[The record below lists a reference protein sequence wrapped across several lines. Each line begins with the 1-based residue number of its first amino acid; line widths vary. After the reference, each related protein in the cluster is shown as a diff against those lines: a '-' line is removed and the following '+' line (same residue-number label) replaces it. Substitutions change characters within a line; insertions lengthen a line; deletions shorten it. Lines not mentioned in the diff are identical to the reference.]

1 MSLFIANGDV
11 FIGGK
16 LEKKNILVADGKIK
30 GITDEKAI
38 TTSRFIDA
46 SGKIILPGLID
57 GHVHFREPG
66 LTHKEDFFTGS
77 CAAAAG
83 GVTTIMDMPNSIPP
97 TTTIESLNNEKRE
110 LAKKSIVNYGFH
122 FGSAVEDMNE
132 IRKLKDSDAAS
143 VKVYMNATTGN
154 LLINN
159 EEALNFIFNNHKMIA
174 AHAEGENVL
183 KAINLIKDTK
193 NKLYLCHISTE
204 DEINIIKKNKIK
216 NKVFV
221 EVTPH
226 HLFLSEEDDKNSFFK
241 MKPTLKSKK
250 DQEALWLAIEKNR
263 IDTIGSDHAPHTIE
277 EKQKEN
283 FPHGIPGIETMLP
296 LLFNAV
302 LNKKLKIEKLVQ
314 LCCENP
320 AKIFQIRNKGFIKEG
335 YDADLVV
342 VDPLLEKEIKN
353 DELFTKCK
361 WSPFNGWKLK
371 GWPVMT
377 IVNGNVVFEN
387 GKINDIKAKEISYVV
402 RNPFKKE
409 GGGTEEAEE
418 TNEEAIENEG
428 IQPEE
433 VQ

>member
-1 MSLFIANGDV
+1 MSLFIANADV
-11 FIGGK
+11 FLDGK
-16 LEKKNILVADGKIK
+16 LQKKNILVADGKIK

-46 SGKIILPGLID
+46 AGKIILPGLID
-57 GHVHFREPG
+57 SHVHFREPG

-83 GVTTIMDMPNSIPP
+83 GVTTIIDMPNTIPP
-97 TTTIESLNNEKRE
+97 TTTIELLDEKRK
-110 LAKKSIVNYGFH
+110 LAEKSIVNYGFH
-122 FGSAVEDMNE
+122 FGSAVDDMNE

-143 VKVYMNATTGN
+143 VKVYMDATTGN

-159 EEALNFIFNNHKMIA
+159 NEALNFILRNYKMITC
-174 AHAEGENVL
+174 HAEDDHVL

-204 DEINIIKKNKIK
+204 NELNIIKKNKIK

-226 HLFLSEEDDKNSFFK
+226 HLFLSEADDKNSFFK
-241 MKPTLKSKK
+241 MKPALKSKK

-263 IDTIGSDHAPHTIE
+263 IDAIGSDHAPHTIE

-302 LNKKLKIEKLVQ
+302 LNKKLKMEKLVQ

-342 VDPLLEKEIKN
+342 VDPLLEKEVN
-353 DELFTKCK
+353 NESLFTKCK
-361 WSPFNGWKLK
+361 WSPFSGWKLK

-387 GKINDIKAKEISYVV
+387 GKINNIKAKEISYVV
-402 RNPFKKE
+402 KNPFKKE
-409 GGGTEEAEE
+409 GEAGEAEE
-418 TNEEAIENEG
+418 TDEEAIENEG

>member
-1 MSLFIANGDV
+1 MSLFIANADV
-11 FIGGK
+11 FTDGK
-16 LEKKNILVADGKIK
+16 LQKKNILVADGKIK

-46 SGKIILPGLID
+46 AGKIILPGLID
-57 GHVHFREPG
+57 SHVHFREPG

-83 GVTTIMDMPNSIPP
+83 GVTTIIDMPNTIPP
-97 TTTIESLNNEKRE
+97 TTTIDLLTEKRE

-122 FGSAVEDMNE
+122 FGSTVEDMNE

-143 VKVYMNATTGN
+143 VKVYMDATTGN

-159 EEALNFIFNNHKMIA
+159 DEALNFIFTNYKMITC
-174 AHAEGENVL
+174 HAEAENVL
-183 KAINLIKDTK
+183 KAINLIKETK

-204 DEINIIKKNKIK
+204 NELNILKKNKIK

-250 DQEALWLAIEKNR
+250 DQEALWLAIEKNKV
-263 IDTIGSDHAPHTIE
+263 DTIGSDHATHTIE

-283 FPHGIPGIETMLP
+283 FPHGVPGVETMLP

-302 LNKKLKIEKLVQ
+302 LNKKLKMEKLVQ

-342 VDPLLEKEIKN
+342 VDPMLEKEVSN
-353 DELFTKCK
+353 EDLFTKCK

-377 IVNGNVVFEN
+377 IVNGDVVFEN
-387 GKINDIKAKEISYVV
+387 GKINDIKANEISYIVK
-402 RNPFKKE
+402 NPFKKE
-409 GGGTEEAEE
+409 GGEIESEE
-418 TNEEAIENEG
+418 TDEGAIENEG